1 MTSSKQA
8 TTAESSPQKAG
19 SNKPNPSPHPP
30 PPPPPPPPSST
41 LITDTF
47 EDGVLNTT
55 IWHKSVTGTGVDIA
69 ERNGRVEIEFAADGV
84 PGGEYNL
91 LGAHYGTGCRFPGDF
106 DVDVDYNLLEWP
118 SASGV
123 LLRLNAWFTKS
134 PQLELARQSQTWG
147 EGYDLFWGGNRI
159 SSRST
164 LDTRGSLRIKRVGTR
179 FTAYHK
185 TGKQWLPLGS
195 VVSAGAPMISIQ
207 AVVMPN
213 SFGHK
218 AVRVAFDNFEMR
230 AFRPAC

>member
-1 MTSSKQA
+1 M
-8 TTAESSPQKAG
+8 
-19 SNKPNPSPHPP
+19 
-30 PPPPPPPPSST
+30 
-41 LITDTF
+41 
-47 EDGVLNTT
+47 
-55 IWHKSVTGTGVDIA
+55 TGTGVDIA

-106 DVDVDYNLLEWP
+106 DVDVDYDLLEWP
-118 SASGV
+118 AANGV
-123 LLRLNAWFTKS
+123 LVRLNAWFTNR

-147 EGYDLFWGGNRI
+147 EGYGLFWGGSRI
-159 SSRST
+159 SSRSA

-185 TGKQWLPLGS
+185 RGKQWLRLGS
-195 VVSAGAPMISIQ
+195 VLSAGAPMISIQ
-207 AVVMPN
+207 AVVMPD

-218 AVRVAFDNFEMR
+218 AVRVAFDNFKMR